1 MNGVAQAWWNAISG
15 FPLAALEVLRGH
27 FAPLPLL
34 AAADIVCLLT
44 GVILLL
50 AWRVKHA
57 TRVLWLVAAAA
68 LSPVAVYFSNSILG
82 WVGMLFAV
90 LAGAL
95 FLGIGTTVFANGADR
110 RLPVWLIGLF
120 SISLATYCASV
131 GGAFDSLIL

>member
-27 FAPLPLL
+27 FAPLSVL
-34 AAADIVCLLT
+34 AAAGILCLLA

-50 AWRVKHA
+50 VWRVKHA
-57 TRVLWLVAAAA
+57 ARVLWLIAVAA
-68 LSPVAVYFSNSILG
+68 LCPVAVHFSNSILG

-95 FLGIGTTVFANGADR
+95 FLGIGTTVFANSADR
-110 RLPVWLIGLF
+110 RLPV
-120 SISLATYCASV
+120 
-131 GGAFDSLIL
+131 